1 MYGFMMG
8 TCNVIL
14 LVECITE
21 FATHKDGDLTK
32 LHLASL
38 ISVGVAFGK

>member
-1 MYGFMMG
+1 MYGFKMG

-21 FATHKDGDLTK
+21 FATHKDGDLTE
-32 LHLASL
+32 LHLTSL
-38 ISVGVAFGK
+38 ISIGVAFDR

>member
-1 MYGFMMG
+1 MG

-21 FATHKDGDLTK
+21 FATHKDGDLTE
-32 LHLASL
+32 LHLTSL
-38 ISVGVAFGK
+38 ISIGVAFDR